1 MLSLSFAYQ
10 RTDTVPLMSDTAAA
24 FLNSLTDEQRA
35 KAVFAMDDE
44 RRLFWH
50 YVPSTDI
57 EKHFRHPRWGLPL
70 KEMTPAQKHLAAAL
84 LSAGL
89 SRTGYIKATTIMSLE
104 EVLRVL
110 EGDSGERRN
119 PEMYHFSIFGRPSE
133 KGIWGYRIEGH
144 HLSLHFAIV
153 NGQLAG
159 SPTFFGAN
167 PALVKHGPLEGLRAL
182 AREEDLARELLG
194 ALTEDQKR
202 ETVVSPTAY
211 PDILTRAD
219 RKAALDG
226 QPSGLSI
233 AKLNRRQ
240 RALRE
245 ALVAEYA
252 HNMPPE
258 IAEARMKQLQEAGNN
273 VFFAWAG
280 SLERGA
286 PHYYRVQT
294 PKFLIEYDNTQN
306 GANHIHSVWRDFDGD
321 FGLDLLEAH
330 YRFGH

>member
-1 MLSLSFAYQ
+1 MLSLALAYQ
-10 RTDTVPLMSDTAAA
+10 RTQTIPLMSETARA
-24 FLNSLTDEQRA
+24 FLNSLTPEQRA
-35 KAVFAMDDE
+35 RTVFPIEDE

-57 EKHFRHPRWGLPL
+57 EKQYGHPRWGLPL

-84 LSAGL
+84 LAAGL

-104 EVLRVL
+104 EVLRIL
-110 EGDSGERRN
+110 EGDSGVRRN
-119 PEMYHFSIFGRPSE
+119 PEMYHFSLFGEPAE

-144 HLSLHFAIV
+144 HLSLHFTIV

-167 PALVKHGPLEGLRAL
+167 PALVRQGPLRGLRAL

-194 ALTEDQKR
+194 SLTDEQRR
-202 ETVVSPTAY
+202 EAIVSATAY

-219 RKAALDG
+219 RKAALSG
-226 QPSGLSI
+226 QPSGLN
-233 AKLNRRQ
+233 AGKLSRRQ
-240 RALRE
+240 RALLE
-245 ALVAEYA
+245 ELVAEYA
-252 HNMPPE
+252 NNMPPE
-258 IAEARMKQLQEAGNN
+258 IAEARMKQLREAGHN

-280 SLERGA
+280 SLERGG

-294 PKFLIEYDNTQN
+294 PRFLIEYDNTQN

-330 YRFGH
+330 YRAGH